1 MFIDFTNF
9 YCQFIKNY
17 SLLITSMTD
26 LLKSSQ
32 KKKKT
37 EFFQFIEKTKRA
49 FVKLKKAFTK
59 KFLLQHF
66 NSIKSIRVETDAS
79 LHAAEAVLS
88 QF

>member
-1 MFIDFTNF
+1 
-9 YCQFIKNY
+9 
-17 SLLITSMTD
+17 MTD

-32 KKKKT
+32 KRRKT
-37 EFFQFIEKTKRA
+37 EFFQFVEKTKRVFA
-49 FVKLKKAFTK
+49 ELKEAFTK